1 MKSLE
6 TCYEINLP
14 KINFIERKIKIE
26 NEKTIIKGPAKT
38 GKSYLIFDFLS
49 NFKPK
54 EYLYIDFH
62 DFRTNTEEI
71 TSLKL
76 QEFIN
81 SNEIKVVVL
90 ENFDF
95 QFDLPNCENII
106 VSTQKNIYIENFE
119 ILTLNALDFEE
130 YLLHDNKHQNITQSF
145 NSFLKFGNLPEL
157 INLDEY
163 KKLQRLQEIL
173 KLQCNDETEFK
184 ILKILIENIDE
195 KKSLFQLFNTLKS
208 KMKISKDK
216 FYEVCKQL
224 ENNKTI
230 YFLEKFNQEKSA
242 KKTYVYNHSFLN
254 AITHTKKF
262 KNEFTNMIFL
272 ELINKYDEIY
282 YLDNLDFY
290 IKSKDMAIVAIP
302 FFNIFLMTNIVKKI
316 IKNSLE
322 LNIKEVN
329 IITISNSE
337 KISEPKIK
345 INVLPFYEWAIS

>member
-26 NEKTIIKGPAKT
+26 NKKTIINGPTKT

-106 VSTQKNIYIENFE
+106 ISSQKNIYIENF
-119 ILTLNALDFEE
+119 
-130 YLLHDNKHQNITQSF
+130 
-145 NSFLKFGNLPEL
+145 
-157 INLDEY
+157 
-163 KKLQRLQEIL
+163 
-173 KLQCNDETEFK
+173 
-184 ILKILIENIDE
+184 
-195 KKSLFQLFNTLKS
+195 
-208 KMKISKDK
+208 KIS
-216 FYEVCKQL
+216 
-224 ENNKTI
+224 
-230 YFLEKFNQEKSA
+230 
-242 KKTYVYNHSFLN
+242 
-254 AITHTKKF
+254 
-262 KNEFTNMIFL
+262 NE
-272 ELINKYDEIY
+272 
-282 YLDNLDFY
+282 
-290 IKSKDMAIVAIP
+290 
-302 FFNIFLMTNIVKKI
+302 
-316 IKNSLE
+316 
-322 LNIKEVN
+322 
-329 IITISNSE
+329 
-337 KISEPKIK
+337 
-345 INVLPFYEWAIS
+345 

>member
-71 TSLKL
+71 TSPKL

-106 VSTQKNIYIENFE
+106 VSTQKNIYIENFK

-163 KKLQRLQEIL
+163 KK
-173 KLQCNDETEFK
+173 T
-184 ILKILIENIDE
+184 
-195 KKSLFQLFNTLKS
+195 S
-208 KMKISKDK
+208 KTSRDSK
-216 FYEVCKQL
+216 
-224 ENNKTI
+224 T
-230 YFLEKFNQEKSA
+230 S
-242 KKTYVYNHSFLN
+242 
-254 AITHTKKF
+254 
-262 KNEFTNMIFL
+262 M
-272 ELINKYDEIY
+272 
-282 YLDNLDFY
+282 
-290 IKSKDMAIVAIP
+290 
-302 FFNIFLMTNIVKKI
+302 
-316 IKNSLE
+316 
-322 LNIKEVN
+322 
-329 IITISNSE
+329 
-337 KISEPKIK
+337 
-345 INVLPFYEWAIS
+345 